1 MRVTPCALALLI
13 ILTDCTGV
21 VSSGGTGGGDPSSGG
36 GGGGGASGTGGGM
49 AGTGDGGEPAT
60 AGCRVVEVL
69 ATRCASCHGNPPT
82 QGAPVSLTS
91 LDALRAP
98 SQLDAAQTNAQ
109 RSLARMQST
118 TSRMPP
124 APAEVATA
132 DELAVLQQWIGAGMP
147 ACVLP
152 GDAGVPDAGPSQP
165 TSPNLIPQAELFTC
179 TGAVSDAPTR
189 VRRINRWEWTRNVGG
204 PVTRSWTGFSYFD
217 NPFDPSAQELYG
229 TYATD
234 ETVDE
239 SMVEILLPIVD
250 SYGEVW
256 AGPYTG
262 GNRLERLRTDVS
274 LRCMWQDARPSQAC
288 IRRYLDVMLT
298 SGVLY
303 RPPRTAELDR
313 LLVFATT
320 VLSQESADGGANART
335 HSLSRIVT
343 AASLTSGALFREELG
358 NPADTGR
365 TRLNDQELAQ
375 QLAYA
380 LGRRAPGAVPTWR
393 FPDTSAPPEG
403 HYADIVSAAADGG
416 IRNAQ
421 VVDALIRRNLGGT
434 DPTRFDLVQDFGTDR
449 RPRRG
454 EYWLADNVAGFYR
467 EWLDTEGVAE
477 VFKERPEA
485 TSAWDDGGTSP
496 YRQQLSGWGNLLTGY
511 YGSEPILT
519 QLYDDTIARV
529 VVRDVDVVKNL
540 LTTRQYYLAATIDAG
555 FDGAATGL
563 TGLAFGTAASID
575 ATRPQRWVTLP
586 ATERAGVLTHPAWL
600 AAHGGNFEDDPSAV
614 HRGKWVREKLLCGY
628 VPPLSSVRVQAL
640 VGAHRPDRNAR
651 ARLEDAT
658 NKQECQGCHSLM
670 NPLGYPFEIYNHSGF
685 LRRLDHAPDGG
696 WMPPDGRVTLTGLP
710 DPALNGPVRDAVE
723 LSEKLGDSPYVK
735 RCFIRHA
742 FRYFMGRDENRTDAC
757 TLATMEQAYDTNNG
771 SFRAMVTALMTSDTW
786 TTRRVPAQGE

>member
-1 MRVTPCALALLI
+1 MHLPFRFLVLLLVTLAG
-13 ILTDCTGV
+13 CTGLV
-21 VSSGGTGGGDPSSGG
+21 GGEDRGSGGGDATPGG
-36 GGGGGASGTGGGM
+36 GTSGPGGGES
-49 AGTGDGGEPAT
+49 GDGGEPAT
-60 AGCRVVEVL
+60 SGCRVVEML
-69 ATRCASCHGNPPT
+69 ANRCVSCHGALPS

-91 LDALRAP
+91 LDALRGF

-109 RSLARMQST
+109 RSLARMKSS

-124 APAEVATA
+124 APALAATA
-132 DELAVLQQWIGAGMP
+132 DEVAALEQWVGAGMP
-147 ACVLP
+147 ACVP
-152 GDAGVPDAGPSQP
+152 SSDAGVPDAGPSQLL
-165 TSPNLIPQAELFTC
+165 SPNLIPQGELFTC

-204 PVTRSWTGFSYFD
+204 AVTRSWTGFSSFD
-217 NPFDPSAQELYG
+217 NPFDPSAQEPYG

-239 SMVEILLPIVD
+239 AMVEILLPIVEP
-250 SYGEVW
+250 YGEVW

-262 GNRLERLRTDVS
+262 GNRLARLRTDVS
-274 LRCMWQDARPSQAC
+274 LRCMWQDARPSQTC
-288 IRRYLDVMLT
+288 VRNYLNVMLST
-298 SGVLY
+298 GVLY
-303 RPPRTAELDR
+303 RPPRSAELDR
-313 LLVFATT
+313 LLLFAMA
-320 VLSQESADGGANART
+320 VLAQESADGGADART
-335 HSLSRIVT
+335 HSISRIVT

-358 NPADTGR
+358 NPADTTR
-365 TRLNDQELAQ
+365 TRLADQELAQ

-393 FPDTSAPPEG
+393 YPDESAPLEG
-403 HYADIVSAAADGG
+403 HYADIGFAARDGG
-416 IRNAQ
+416 IRNPQ
-421 VVDALIRRNLGGT
+421 VVDDFIRRFLGGT
-434 DPTRFDLVQDFGTDR
+434 DPTRFDLVQDFDAER

-454 EYWLADNVAGFYR
+454 EYWLADNVAGFFR
-467 EWLDTEGVAE
+467 EWLGTENVAE

-511 YGSEPILT
+511 YGYEPILV

-540 LTTRQYYLAATIDAG
+540 LTTRQYYLPATVNAG
-555 FDGAATGL
+555 FDGAATRL
-563 TGLAFGTAASID
+563 TGLAFGTSAAID
-575 ATRPQRWVTLP
+575 ATRTQRWVTLP

-614 HRGKWVREKLLCGY
+614 HRGKWVREQLLCGY
-628 VPPLSSVRVQAL
+628 VPPLSSVRVQAM
-640 VGAHRPDRNAR
+640 VAAHRNDRNAR

-670 NPLGYPFEIYNHSGF
+670 NPLGYPFEMYNHSGF
-685 LRRLDHAPDGG
+685 LRRVDHAPDGG

-710 DPALNGPVRDAVE
+710 DSTLNGPVRDAVE
-723 LSEKLGDSPYVK
+723 LTEKLGDSPYVK

-742 FRYFMGRDENRTDAC
+742 FRYFMGRDENRSDAC
-757 TLATMEQAYDTNNG
+757 TLASMEQAYDANNG
-771 SFRAMVTALMTSDTW
+771 SFRAMLTVLMTSDTW